1 MSTRSRSNEN
11 RVAREILFAVFTIVL
26 ILVCTFF
33 VSGTVVSQSKGTLRV
48 DEEYYQELEESYVRE
63 IRDCLNDQGFCNS
76 GVTLTKTVE
85 ATGERNYEVLIHHK
99 RLSRLTGEE
108 QAELFSEIEEMGFD
122 LAGCNFQVNLL
133 L

>member
-1 MSTRSRSNEN
+1 MNTRSRSNDN
-11 RVAREILFAVFTIVL
+11 RVVKEVLFVLFTVVL
-26 ILVCTFF
+26 VLVCAFF
-33 VSGTVVSQSKGTLRV
+33 VSGTVVSQSREALRV
-48 DEEYYQELEESYVRE
+48 DEEYYQELEERYVRE

-99 RLSRLTGEE
+99 RLSRLTGKE